1 MPDVDLRAHAGE
13 LAQLARMPKVVL
25 HDHLDG
31 SLRPGTLLDLLSE
44 RGLPAPSDDA
54 AGIEAWMD
62 ARAHAGTL
70 EAYLEGFG
78 LTVAAMADPRALS
91 RVAFEAAEDARADG
105 AVLAEFRIAP
115 LLFEPLGIA
124 PDSAVEALL
133 DGLARS
139 RLRSGLIVC
148 AMRHEPPAQT
158 ERAAALALRW
168 RNRGVLGFDL
178 AGAEAGFPASVH
190 ARALQ
195 SLRRADLPI
204 TLHAGEADAGHR
216 VLEAVTLGA
225 RRIGHGVRIA
235 PLLDTADG
243 SAHAEALRE
252 AGVHFEV
259 CPTSNLHTGAAA
271 SMATHP
277 IRAMWQAG
285 LSLSVQCD
293 NRLISGV
300 SASGE
305 ALRLR
310 LHAGF
315 DDTDLLRMGLHAAD
329 ASFHAPADRR
339 AARDALRDWG
349 RQQGLEAI

>member
-1 MPDVDLRAHAGE
+1 MPDADLRAHRAELDRLAG
-13 LAQLARMPKVVL
+13 MPKVVL

-31 SLRPGTLLDLLSE
+31 SLRAGTLLDLLAA
-44 RGLPAPSDDA
+44 RGLPTPAEDA

-62 ARAHAGTL
+62 AHAHAGTL

-78 LTVAAMADPRALS
+78 LTVAAMADPQALS
-91 RVAFEAAEDARADG
+91 RVACEAAQDALADG

-115 LLFEPLGIA
+115 LLFEPLGIG
-124 PDSAVEALL
+124 PDLAVEALL

-139 RLRSGLIVC
+139 ELRCGLIVC
-148 AMRHEPPAQT
+148 AMRHEPPART

-168 RNRGVLGFDL
+168 RDRGVLGFDL
-178 AGAEAGFPASVH
+178 AGAEAGFPASLH
-190 ARALQ
+190 AQALQ
-195 SLRRADLPI
+195 LLRRAELPL
-204 TLHAGEADAGHR
+204 TLHAGEADDGHR
-216 VLEAVTLGA
+216 VLEAVAHGA
-225 RRIGHGVRIA
+225 RRIGHGVRIV
-235 PLLDTADG
+235 PLLDTPQGAAQAD
-243 SAHAEALRE
+243 ALRQ

-259 CPTSNLHTGAAA
+259 CPTSNLHTGAAT

-277 IRAMWQAG
+277 IRSMWRAG

-315 DDTDLLRMGLHAAD
+315 DDGDLLRMGLLAAE
-329 ASFHAPADRR
+329 ASFHAPSDRQ
-339 AARDALRDWG
+339 AAREALLAWG
-349 RQQGLEAI
+349 RAQGVVNG